1 MFYIG
6 IDIAKRSHQAAV
18 TDISGNIIVKP
29 FNFKN
34 TAAGF
39 TQFLSVLEAN
49 SVSKDNCVIGL
60 ESTGHYWYPLYFF
73 PRRTE
78 ILRQSFQ
85 PHSNSR
91 IQRNNHS

>member
-39 TQFLSVLEAN
+39 AQFACSKIA
-49 SVSKDNCVIGL
+49 SKDIV
-60 ESTGHYWYPLYFF
+60 
-73 PRRTE
+73 
-78 ILRQSFQ
+78 
-85 PHSNSR
+85 
-91 IQRNNHS
+91 RNLSDFALV